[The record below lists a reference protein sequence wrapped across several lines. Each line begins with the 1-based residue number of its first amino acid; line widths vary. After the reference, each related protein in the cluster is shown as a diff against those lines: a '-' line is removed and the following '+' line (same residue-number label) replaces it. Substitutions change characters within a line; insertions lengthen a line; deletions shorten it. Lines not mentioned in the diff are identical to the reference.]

1 MRQGS
6 GENQIEA
13 YPMDDKRFRSD
24 RERDPIAELARLIA
38 QGETHEESAPS
49 DNRFREETVSDGYDK
64 TPELPPAAQL
74 AVDLNE
80 YEQACECDE
89 HCSGDQTYDVD
100 DQPFPAEEEY
110 QDNEVPRVRRHSL
123 TLVMAIFGLALVG
136 TACAIGYR
144 DIFDGSRAPGLPP
157 TIKAINETNR
167 IASAPSEP
175 QTESRGNA
183 GQVRPAT
190 TGSIDN
196 MVSRQQPPATIGST
210 KGAARASLPRAS
222 APARP
227 VTGQVVP
234 NQAVP
239 RVVAADPPAAPA
251 SIAAAPQRPGQSD
264 GTDITAASN
273 HGHLT
278 AVPVAH
284 ANADGSA
291 AVTAPVVASGYSVQ
305 VTSERSESRAQAAFR
320 ALQAKYPK
328 QLSGH
333 QPIIHRADLGAAG
346 IFYRALVGPFASAD
360 KAAKICSGLKAAG
373 GDCVIQK
380 N

>member
-1 MRQGS
+1 M
-6 GENQIEA
+6 
-13 YPMDDKRFRSD
+13 
-24 RERDPIAELARLIA
+24 
-38 QGETHEESAPS
+38 ESAPS

-64 TPELPPAAQL
+64 TPELPPAPQL

-100 DQPFPAEEEY
+100 DQPYPAEEEY

-144 DIFDGSRAPGLPP
+144 DIFGGSGALGLLP
-157 TIKAINETNR
+157 TIKTINETSR

-175 QTESRGNA
+175 QAESRGNA
-183 GQVRPAT
+183 GQVGPAT

-196 MVSRQQPPATIGST
+196 MISRQQPPATIGST
-210 KGAARASLPRAS
+210 KAAARASLPRAS

-227 VTGQVVP
+227 VTSQVVP

-251 SIAAAPQRPGQSD
+251 GIAAAPQRPVQSD
-264 GTDITAASN
+264 GADITAASN
-273 HGHLT
+273 QEHLA

-291 AVTAPVVASGYSVQ
+291 AVTAPVVAGGYSVQ

-328 QLSGH
+328 QLGGH